1 MRSLSSLK
9 GSGSAVPSTRP
20 RVSWPTCYAARC
32 GSSERLEQ
40 GDVTFSYT
48 RPELLGPRCA
58 GEDPSVTP
66 HDLDGSCA
74 SRNRS
79 ASTQVRVHLG
89 GYRGLMSQ
97 SPYSR
102 QSPPASSPLTARLY
116 DLEYP
121 RSLGVYSTYQEV
133 QSVVDT
139 LADREFPVQSTL
151 IVGTDLK
158 LMERVTGRRTWPKVI
173 GQGVLSGLWM
183 GLFLGLLF
191 MLITP
196 GDLMI
201 VLSSVLMGIVFFT
214 VWSVIGYAMTGGK
227 RDFTSMTSTI
237 PMQYELLVEHKHAD
251 QARRILAES
260 GAGPAVAPTG
270 SAPVAQPTP
279 HAAGRFGSPS
289 PSQGG
294 GQHAAP
300 PAQQAGSGRY
310 GAPSAQQV
318 GSSRYGEPSPQQAA
332 SPYDVGANASAPGAD
347 EQQAA
352 PSQRP
357 PRPSFGR
364 PAGEDQQP
372 ATGSVDEYGASQHPA
387 PLGQDDSPAPEQQ
400 NGSSPER

>member
-1 MRSLSSLK
+1 
-9 GSGSAVPSTRP
+9 
-20 RVSWPTCYAARC
+20 
-32 GSSERLEQ
+32 
-40 GDVTFSYT
+40 
-48 RPELLGPRCA
+48 
-58 GEDPSVTP
+58 
-66 HDLDGSCA
+66 
-74 SRNRS
+74 
-79 ASTQVRVHLG
+79 
-89 GYRGLMSQ
+89 MSQ
-97 SPYSR
+97 SPYPR

-139 LADREFPVQSTL
+139 LADNEFPVQSTL

-201 VLSSVLMGIVFFT
+201 VISSVLMGIVFFT

-260 GAGPAVAPTG
+260 GAGPAIAPTG
-270 SAPVAQPTP
+270 SALGAQPTP
-279 HAAGRFGSPS
+279 HAAGRFGSPAT
-289 PSQGG
+289 SQIG
-294 GQHAAP
+294 GQHGAP
-300 PAQQAGSGRY
+300 STQQNGAGRY
-310 GAPSAQQV
+310 GAPSPQQN
-318 GSSRYGEPSPQQAA
+318 GTGRFGAPSPQQAT
-332 SPYDVGANASAPGAD
+332 SPYDVGATASAPGAA
-347 EQQAA
+347 EPQAA
-352 PSQRP
+352 ESQRAS
-357 PRPSFGR
+357 RPSFGR
-364 PAGEDQQP
+364 PADQKQQAAPSDGTADSHESSPHTAAHGQDGP
-372 ATGSVDEYGASQHPA
+372 AT
-387 PLGQDDSPAPEQQ
+387 PEQQ
-400 NGSSPER
+400 GGGHPER